1 MPFKKHKSDI
11 LKVDVLQSSIYTALG
26 EYIDPYL
33 GTDLVAA
40 NCVKGVTINSCQVI
54 VNVQYNFLLGKYLE
68 NLINKLRNILE
79 PIIFKLTKDV
89 GVKLN
94 LEINCLNQI
103 LTHAYKKNIEKVHN
117 IKNIIAVGSG
127 KGGVGKSTV
136 AVNLALS
143 LKEQGA
149 KVGILDA
156 DLYGPSL
163 PHMLGCPDRAK
174 TNNNKLQPHY
184 AFGIYCISIGHV
196 IEPESPVVWRGP
208 LVSGGLLQLLH
219 DTDWPELDYL
229 VIDLPPGTGDIQLT
243 LAQKMPV
250 SGAIIVTTPQ
260 TIALLD
266 AQKALIMLQK
276 LEIPILGIIEN
287 MSSFVCIN
295 CNYQHDIFG
304 IDGGNNMANKYE
316 TKLLG
321 KVPLDLNIR
330 KHADVGSPI
339 VSIDQNS
346 SISKIYYEIAMH
358 AAAQLSKL
366 PIDLKLDLSEVI
378 IES

>member
-1 MPFKKHKSDI
+1 MPFKKHKSNI
-11 LKVDVLQSSIYTALG
+11 LKVDVLQSSIYTALA

-40 NCVKGVTINSCQVI
+40 NCINEVIINSCQVI
-54 VNVQYNFLLGKYLE
+54 INIKYNFLLGTYLE
-68 NLINKLRNILE
+68 HLINKLRSILE

-94 LEINCLNQI
+94 LEINCFNQV
-103 LTHAYKKNIEKVHN
+103 LTHAYKESIEKVHN

-174 TNNNKLQPHY
+174 MNNNKLQPHY

-229 VIDLPPGTGDIQLT
+229 IIDLPPGTGDIQLT

-304 IDGGNNMANKYE
+304 IDGGSNMANKYE

-330 KHADVGSPI
+330 KYADVGSPI

-346 SISKIYYEIAMH
+346 SISKIYYEIAMN